1 MNVKHLILSG
11 FLALSIPSFAQE
23 ATTVINK
30 TDNVGSESGNA
41 LSTKINRAT
50 EKDIIKAWKSK
61 MKDFD
66 SEVKTKNATIS
77 ATEVKIESID
87 PNTIEVFSEVRKST
101 DQEFEL
107 VVIFIK
113 NGAPL
118 RAETDLSGYTAAKN
132 IVRNFA
138 NELSKEATENYQ
150 KDQVKAFEKAQKELE
165 GAQKD
170 QEKAE
175 KAIADTKEAEATI
188 KEKSKFLTENK
199 KARAELVKKV
209 DALNAIV
216 KTANDEMELFK

>member
-87 PNTIEVFSEVRKST
+87 PNTIEVFAEVRKST
-101 DQEFEL
+101 DQEFEF

-118 RAETDLSGYTAAKN
+118 SAERDLSGYTAAKN

-138 NELSKEATENYQ
+138 N
-150 KDQVKAFEKAQKELE
+150 
-165 GAQKD
+165 
-170 QEKAE
+170 
-175 KAIADTKEAEATI
+175 
-188 KEKSKFLTENK
+188 
-199 KARAELVKKV
+199 
-209 DALNAIV
+209 
-216 KTANDEMELFK
+216 